1 MVTATAEDILGI
13 FEELNFPS
21 ATKLRAALI
30 KRGFKARLK
39 DVEEFVKSQT
49 PTQLFAKAPKY
60 RGKIIASRPNERW
73 VVDFIDFTAE
83 PSGSY
88 KYILLVQDIFSRK
101 LWAQALE
108 DKDMT
113 SAIQQLRNL
122 FADEQKPAEI
132 NADGE
137 FDNKTFN
144 RFLSQQNIASR
155 FKEGRQDLAT
165 IDAAMNN
172 FKKMLKKLMQDQD
185 TTEWAKLV
193 SRAMRA
199 HNKLSHEALMGNADP
214 NEAYDMSQKNLQFEL
229 REEAGRKMAQQN
241 AVVSTNQRN
250 VEDKGAV
257 RQYIGREDIR
267 RRGDRPQYSGSVS
280 LVAAVEGNRVKDD
293 KGHVHSM
300 TLTKPVSQDSESTDI
315 KVRLY
320 GSSQTE
326 DRKREQFKQFAQTLK
341 ALLVENGAM
350 FTSGA
355 VIEMYKREPQFKK
368 ELGKMKFGA
377 FLALFP
383 EMFKLQT
390 SSSGGTSKVMLNR

>member
-1 MVTATAEDILGI
+1 M
-13 FEELNFPS
+13 
-21 ATKLRAALI
+21 
-30 KRGFKARLK
+30 
-39 DVEEFVKSQT
+39 
-49 PTQLFAKAPKY
+49 
-60 RGKIIASRPNERW
+60 
-73 VVDFIDFTAE
+73 
-83 PSGSY
+83 
-88 KYILLVQDIFSRK
+88 
-101 LWAQALE
+101 
-108 DKDMT
+108 
-113 SAIQQLRNL
+113 
-122 FADEQKPAEI
+122 
-132 NADGE
+132 
-137 FDNKTFN
+137 
-144 RFLSQQNIASR
+144 SQQNIASR

-293 KGHVHSM
+293 KGNVHSM
-300 TLTKPVSQDSESTDI
+300 TLTKPVPQDSESTDI

-341 ALLVENGAM
+341 ALLVEHGAM
-350 FTSGA
+350 FTSA
-355 VIEMYKREPQFKK
+355 ATT
-368 ELGKMKFGA
+368 ELY
-377 FLALFP
+377 
-383 EMFKLQT
+383 
-390 SSSGGTSKVMLNR
+390 